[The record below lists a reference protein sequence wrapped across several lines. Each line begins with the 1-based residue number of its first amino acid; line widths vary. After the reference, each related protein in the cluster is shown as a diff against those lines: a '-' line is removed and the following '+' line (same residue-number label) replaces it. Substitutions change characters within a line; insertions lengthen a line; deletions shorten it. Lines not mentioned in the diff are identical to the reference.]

1 MLVTL
6 VWTRL
11 WIEFT
16 LSVKICL
23 SGDLWEMRNLTR
35 MIASEARR
43 LMLNRNLLL
52 FLRVLTMSSISHSA
66 MDIASNTLLISI
78 RLILWLFLHIVSIL
92 LIPILRLHY
101 IIIIYMFILIQSLF
115 LSSIM
120 SIVNLISDLWI
131 VSTVAIHLVRALNHV
146 NILMIAWNV
155 VRLKMIFFFK
165 DVDIFVC
172 SHNVGV
178 GHRIIKILFV
188 VRNVLL
194 SWLKNV
200 LDLCF

>member
-1 MLVTL
+1 
-6 VWTRL
+6 
-11 WIEFT
+11 
-16 LSVKICL
+16 
-23 SGDLWEMRNLTR
+23 MRNLTR

-146 NILMIAWNV
+146 NILMIA
-155 VRLKMIFFFK
+155 
-165 DVDIFVC
+165 
-172 SHNVGV
+172 
-178 GHRIIKILFV
+178 
-188 VRNVLL
+188 
-194 SWLKNV
+194 
-200 LDLCF
+200 

>member
-11 WIEFT
+11 RIKFT

-23 SGDLWEMRNLTR
+23 GGDLREMRNLTR
-35 MIASEARR
+35 MIASEAGR

-52 FLRVLTMSSISHSA
+52 FLRVLTMGSISHST

-92 LIPILRLHY
+92 LISILGLHY

-115 LSSIM
+115 LSSVM
-120 SIVNLISDLWI
+120 CIVNLISDLWI
-131 VSTVAIHLVRALNHV
+131 VSTVAIHLVRALNHI
-146 NILMIAWNV
+146 NILMIA
-155 VRLKMIFFFK
+155 
-165 DVDIFVC
+165 
-172 SHNVGV
+172 
-178 GHRIIKILFV
+178 
-188 VRNVLL
+188 
-194 SWLKNV
+194 
-200 LDLCF
+200 